1 MEQLPVTWAQFYEAA
16 AKRLW
21 LRHFD
26 EYSTIPC
33 RESPAPPDAS
43 GIHDLSHAMLFSVS
57 QSLDHRKAGFSGLNM
72 PVGLSFQI
80 QAWTNH

>member
-1 MEQLPVTWAQFYEAA
+1 VEQLPVTWAQFYEAA

-43 GIHDLSHAMLFSVS
+43 GIHDL
-57 QSLDHRKAGFSGLNM
+57 
-72 PVGLSFQI
+72 
-80 QAWTNH
+80 